1 MPDFGITLARRY
13 DDRMAT
19 DTTQEVGVTPEPMAV
34 RRTLM
39 RIETRS
45 VLKFSVLF
53 SITCG
58 LMLLLAAGVLYLV
71 LAKTGFVASVQTTVN
86 NAGFP
91 RFRLRARA
99 VFEILAVL
107 TLAGAIA
114 WTAVMVLAAVL
125 FNLVAD
131 AAGGIDITLKE

>member
-1 MPDFGITLARRY
+1 
-13 DDRMAT
+13 MAT
-19 DTTQEVGVTPEPMAV
+19 ETTQEVEVTADPLAV
-34 RRTLM
+34 RRTLL
-39 RIETRS
+39 RVETRS

-53 SITCG
+53 SITSG
-58 LMLLLAAGVLYLV
+58 LVLLLAGGILYLILV
-71 LAKTGFVASVQTTVN
+71 RTGFVTGLQSTIN

-91 RFRLRARA
+91 RFRLRART

-107 TLAGAIA
+107 TLAGAVA
-114 WTAVMVLAAVL
+114 WTAIMVLATFL

>member
-1 MPDFGITLARRY
+1 
-13 DDRMAT
+13 MAT
-19 DTTQEVGVTPEPMAV
+19 ETAQDVEVTADPPAV

-39 RIETRS
+39 RVETGS

-53 SITCG
+53 SLTCG
-58 LMLLLAAGVLYLV
+58 LVLLLAGGVLYLI
-71 LAKTGFVASVQTTVN
+71 LAKTGFVGTLESTIN

-91 RFRLRARA
+91 RFRLRART

-114 WTAVMVLAAVL
+114 WTAILVLAAFL